1 MKFDLLNTHSV
12 MESYFK
18 MKGSQN
24 TLVEDTLIIGMNSN
38 IKVVI
43 LFDDQK
49 RNHHIIECL

>member
-12 MESYFK
+12 MGSYFK

-43 LFDDQK
+43 LFGDQK